1 MRHFFRALKWILFTL
16 LFIPVGGYLILLLI
30 NLQDSAPSAQA
41 SAYLEQVNAEE
52 VALSQHLEHNPYLY
66 ALGFD
71 APKDD
76 DPMALGLER
85 YQALRQLEA
94 MQRPTQTVDEKFERP
109 QWAITTCLKQEGYLD
124 ECAPLMAEPETLRA
138 TLNDY
143 AWLVERYRTLLS
155 LGKWQDD
162 TRFNMYSDLLPIQH
176 LIAAQHLYLVDAYI
190 NDTDSTSLITALDE
204 DMRFWQQAA
213 MRINM
218 LGNKFLAISALKQNM
233 KLGELLVGQIRTED
247 EDTSL
252 PSLWLT
258 PIPGDVLSLERAK
271 RGEWH
276 FLIKMTQSFK
286 MGEEADFTTKVTEAP
301 LMPLLQQQD
310 TANRYADILTGKAS
324 IEQCPSDLSL
334 STLQEYAYNPMGK
347 FILCSGISSFE
358 SYQATANKVESLRAE
373 LVSRLTSPTIS
384 AEVAAKANE
393 EKPRE
398 SSPE

>member
-41 SAYLEQVNAEE
+41 SAFLEQVNAEE
-52 VALSQHLEHNPYLY
+52 AALSQHLENNPYLY
-66 ALGFD
+66 AMGFD
-71 APKDD
+71 APEDD
-76 DPMALGLER
+76 DPMAVGLER
-85 YQALRQLEA
+85 YQVLRQLEA
-94 MQRPTQTVDEKFERP
+94 MQRPSQTAHEKFKRP
-109 QWAITTCLKQEGYLD
+109 EWAIPTCLKQEGYLD
-124 ECAPLMAEPETLRA
+124 ECAALFAEPEPLKA
-138 TLNDY
+138 TLDDY
-143 AWLVERYRTLLS
+143 AWLIERYRTLLS
-155 LGKWQDD
+155 LGQWQDD
-162 TRFNMYSDLLPIQH
+162 TRFNMYSDLLPMQH
-176 LIAAQHLYLVDAYI
+176 LIAAQQLFLVDAYI
-190 NDTDSTSLITALDE
+190 NGTDSASLITAIDK
-204 DMRFWQQAA
+204 DMQFWQQAA

-218 LGNKFLAISALKQNM
+218 LGNKFLAISALKQHM
-233 KLGELLVGQIRTED
+233 KLGELLVSQMRTEG

-252 PSLWLT
+252 PSLWLA
-258 PIPGDVLSLERAK
+258 PIPGDVLALDRAK

-276 FLIKMTQSFK
+276 FLTKMTQTFEADEK
-286 MGEEADFTTKVTEAP
+286 ADFTTKVIETL
-301 LMPLLQQQD
+301 LMPLLKQQD

-324 IEQCPSDLSL
+324 IKQCPNDLSL

-373 LVSRLTSPTIS
+373 LVTRLTTPAIS
-384 AEVAAKANE
+384 AGMVTEVNE